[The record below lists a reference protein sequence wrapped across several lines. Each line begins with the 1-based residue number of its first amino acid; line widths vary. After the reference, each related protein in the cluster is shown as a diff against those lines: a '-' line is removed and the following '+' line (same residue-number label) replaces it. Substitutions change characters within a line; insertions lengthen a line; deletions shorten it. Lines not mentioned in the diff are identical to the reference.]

1 MEGFAGPA
9 DEAAAGLTAGVA
21 SCLARYC
28 ASFGIAREPSGWNH
42 TRSRAAMRVWR
53 KLPEECPRDR
63 LQREF
68 QSRRVIRRAA
78 SVPGRARRSR
88 FRAPAILHSA
98 AIPRLD

>member
-53 KLPEECPRDR
+53 KLSEECRQGHW
-63 LQREF
+63 QREF
-68 QSRRVIRRAA
+68 LAMTRIRRPANGR
-78 SVPGRARRSR
+78 VRARHGR
-88 FRAPAILHSA
+88 FQVPADLHFA
-98 AIPRLD
+98 A